1 MEENGCSWPSPLW
14 PATNENDDEDDD
26 GDDGDDDD
34 DDDYDD
40 DDDDDDYIS
49 NSFSKNM
56 FT

>member
-34 DDDYDD
+34 DDD
-40 DDDDDDYIS
+40 DYIS

>member
-14 PATNENDDEDDD
+14 LATNENDDEDDD
-26 GDDGDDDD
+26 G
-34 DDDYDD
+34 D

>member
-14 PATNENDDEDDD
+14 PATNENDDEDDED
-26 GDDGDDDD
+26 DDGDDDD
-34 DDDYDD
+34 DDYD